1 MNLNYDNLIESI
13 MDKLEDRYNEREG
26 ICNKLRMPLTYE
38 YNHGY
43 LDAKCDIENILY
55 EVLEGTSEEE
65 NNGFNVV
72 TW

>member
-1 MNLNYDNLIESI
+1 MNLNYNDRIERI
-13 MDKLEDRYNEREG
+13 MDKLENRHDEREKV
-26 ICNKLRMPLTYE
+26 CNKLRMPLTYE

-55 EVLEGTSEEE
+55 EVLGDTSEEE
-65 NNGFNVV
+65 NNGSHVV